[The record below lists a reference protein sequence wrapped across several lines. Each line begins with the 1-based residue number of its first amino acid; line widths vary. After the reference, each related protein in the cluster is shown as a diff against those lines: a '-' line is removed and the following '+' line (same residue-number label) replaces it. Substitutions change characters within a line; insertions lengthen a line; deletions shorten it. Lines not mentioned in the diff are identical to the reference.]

1 MTKKTIST
9 IFAAALCLAALAPAK
24 ADYLSMDMFGHSIKL
39 MVDGYTGTETLTNF
53 PVLVRLA
60 EYDASTQKGIPG
72 FLYSD
77 LTNNKGKDIAF
88 FDELGNHLASEIQ
101 TNDWTTSGESL
112 VWVSLPR
119 MQQGTK
125 FYLCYNTTA
134 SGAMVTNANP
144 WTDYVGVWHL
154 DEQGGENK
162 PVFDSTTN
170 RLHGVNRS
178 TSGSV
183 VSSGAIGKARKIA
196 SSNSHDPGIIVDVLS
211 DPVKQAV
218 VDSLGT
224 DFHASFWMSQQGK
237 DTANR
242 KWSNLLG
249 RRKGDKGESWGVAID
264 DDAKGLRIYADK
276 TIWTDNNQQRFV
288 STARDTG
295 HGITTTAVP
304 PTMSNDFPFLDIKD
318 GGWQKIDV
326 LWKYRTAGDVAC
338 YEVYSN
344 GVLAAAGVLIGPVSD
359 VPANIGIGC
368 STQAEYGSSPASKKG
383 RRFNGDMDEVRI
395 RPGMVS
401 ADWIKADFDTA
412 MNSAFVILAPPEV
425 LEVAW
430 AEDSG
435 RSGVTNVAWNAAA
448 VGGIVT
454 GLGPGATEG
463 TIEGKFWADG
473 ENEPATWTVLAS
485 GLDRL
490 AAFEAVVSCVENTT
504 YHYKLRAVDDGNSET
519 DPITGSFTTPL
530 GLAVTWAEVPGR
542 AGVTN
547 VLGHGVAVGGLLGCL
562 GSSATASVEG
572 KFWADGEQ
580 EPATWTSLVGP
591 LSQTGDFS
599 AFVSNLVVDTLYRYK
614 LRVAGSNG
622 NATEPVS
629 GTFTTSHGLT
639 VSWAG
644 SAEQP
649 GVTNVVWNAAV
660 VGGNVEALGD
670 VASCTIEGKFWTG
683 ETEPAAWD
691 ALRSGAGEGT
701 FSIQIPNLSEN
712 TTYHYKLRATETDGS
727 ETPVASGS
735 FTTPVGLAAAWADDV
750 SGCPGVAAVGV
761 LSATVGGSVECL
773 GGSATCT
780 VEGKFWTGETEPE
793 NWTTLGDALSQTG
806 AFSATVPNLAGGTTY
821 SYKLRLSGSAGVATD
836 PVSGTFTTE
845 PGLTVAWSTAT
856 ASAGIASLGYGF
868 VSVGGQ
874 VTALGEATTCSVQSK
889 IWVAGGTEPAEW
901 TTIKDR
907 LGLNATFSVNVPG
920 FAAGTTYR
928 YELRAVGDD
937 GEETVA
943 VSSSFTT
950 PGESGEEIGS
960 DYTHFFDDGTNAV
973 WVADDF
979 ERYLPFTVTGYTGS
993 ETLTNFPVLVEV
1005 RAKDTN
1011 GFSYDDFYHYDGA
1024 DIVFVDEK
1032 GHIIPHEID
1041 TWNKGGMSLFWVRLP
1056 EMTNGTTFT
1065 MCYRSP
1071 LLETPP
1077 DPGNVFERYVGVWH
1091 MSEKGDGVVNL
1102 KDSTVNDFE
1111 TETHAQ
1117 SLYNNN
1123 GRIGGARQV
1132 AQTPGSSASYG
1143 RIIAFDHDDILRT
1156 GVGNVFTYS
1165 GWYKLLDQP
1174 AKWAYLV
1181 SRKSED
1187 ADRGWGVQ
1195 YQEASTAEFRVWS
1208 GSKAKNAFQLFK
1220 LGKNQNTGTDWHYW
1234 TFIFDGDGP
1243 FGPGT
1248 NGLFHAYLDGVEVAS
1263 TVGGFP
1269 LKYDIANDETAD
1281 YGNLC
1286 VVGQQNGT
1294 GAFKGLVD
1302 EARYSKGIRSDD
1314 WIKAEYVSTMQA
1326 QWFNDANKRFVTK
1339 GTVSRGADSLVPVVV
1354 WERGTDLP
1362 DSIIDVSYAYVQF
1375 AGTVTY
1381 CGSGATNCRI
1391 EYQLWAD
1398 GEEQPEDWTYLATNL
1413 TAGTAFS
1420 IPVTGLKQ
1428 DMLYNFRIR
1437 AVAVVDGQE
1446 RQNHDRSGQFRTNG
1460 NLELGNVDG
1469 ELFRVG
1475 DKFVHRYRKGAY
1487 TFTTP
1492 DYVTNIEIMVVGGG
1506 GAGGYK
1512 VGGGGGGGG
1521 LFYSASY
1528 PVTTSTVY
1536 RVQVGEGGNAASN
1549 LLERS
1554 EDGQY
1559 SFFALDSDSAH
1570 PLILVP
1576 GGGAGGSY
1584 VDNATIA
1591 VGADGASGGGG
1602 TFANMGGEATD
1613 GGAYGHAGGR
1623 GNASLQ
1629 GGAKGKVAAG
1639 GGGGAGRIGLG
1650 ATFDQWSTG
1659 GSGGVGVG
1667 NSMTG
1672 ETLFYGAGG
1681 GGGYIYWTVVASDGT
1696 DNFTKPGGGG
1706 SGIGGDAADVRNG
1719 IPASSGVENTGAGG
1733 GGGSSRG
1740 TGQDGTKV
1748 DESDSTYWQGGHGGD
1763 GVVLISY
1770 EAHGRD
1776 PISEEPRISMT
1787 RCDYISKEKIA
1798 NINYRAYWAGIQA
1811 QTNDIYVLYSTVS
1824 EEDIA
1829 AGNGEM
1835 VKVATDT
1842 IGIGSTTFEPPA
1854 VGFTYWVRLV
1864 ARKNANSFMY
1874 SDEIASFEVPA
1885 VEVNGTDP
1893 RMPVED
1899 DASQDSAE
1907 ITYNLYDTASDARLY
1922 CYWSENRA
1930 DLEGDAAP
1938 TGSTVH
1944 FLDLGTGRA
1953 GEGKKFTIYAADGIE
1968 RNKTYYVRL
1977 ATGNEAGTKYF
1988 LSKQIVLLEMI
1999 DKPRVIFDEGVWN
2012 SHKATVD
2019 FHETTATL
2027 DPATVDL
2034 VALYSG
2040 IEADVAADPAKTNL
2054 LQMPGMVVVNLGSCS
2069 QYPDD
2074 EKTSTQFPM
2083 WSPVDTNFYVRLA
2096 LTTNGVPVCYSQR
2109 YHTLTAIT
2117 GVPANTLLIYANAD
2131 AQIGCYGDNPPQ
2143 PLTYTLS
2150 YGGLTEGPGWEH
2162 WQSAGGSLTGAL
2174 ACAAT
2179 YLSPTGQYDIVQGTL
2194 GLSNGGQ
2201 PFINS
2206 EQVFDAE
2213 TGDPVLDEN
2222 NDPVFENVTYNYML
2236 VYTGSKYTVTNA
2248 QFTVSIADT
2257 STLYTGEPFD
2267 DLGLV
2272 VTTNGLRNNQPI
2284 TFQYRVGTNDWSGT
2298 ITTTYSEIWTHIIQ
2312 FKASAPN
2319 HDDARGTFMITIEP
2333 APLTATIS
2341 AADMGYTG
2349 AAQVPT
2355 VTTNVVGHKCPELN
2369 PLTSEFRDESS
2380 EWTTEIPSFTL
2391 PGTYKLF
2398 YRVSASNHMTF
2409 TTNCTF
2415 TIEAWDYKVNMDGY
2429 SDFRTPINVSDP
2441 GWFLRATGWTSE
2453 QFAVPAD
2460 RYEKLDE
2467 VQSNGLKLWQNYVIE
2482 RDDLG
2487 KKLVAAVRQSGDRV
2501 DANAFVVYFPG
2512 VAALRNTGLNVN
2524 YRLDRKLKG
2533 ATEFT
2538 RGALSD
2544 KYEMNVPLGPSDPTG
2559 LYVFNMV
2566 LTPTNQLLYPG
2577 EAVLASCTTVGV
2589 LRVSSSAT
2597 NTVTAAP
2604 WMAMSNDDAENEPV
2618 TVAETVNPNGLVDGT
2633 RDGDGDRILVYDAE
2647 ADEFLS
2653 WSHLTGT
2660 SWSSATTVTRS
2671 GLTSSDA
2678 DTTPLARGSA
2688 FWLVRNDPG
2697 SIGSTNY
2704 VYLVGRYTGDEYS
2717 VSLNGAKDDTD
2728 ETKPGYTLVANPTMY
2743 DVSLNSLT
2751 FVDGSGD
2758 PATPAA
2764 GDRIVVQDRTGIDK
2778 IYVRNG
2784 ANTEWG
2790 RYVSRKVNGRIRQT
2804 WESDGTVPSGTGFWY
2819 VRESEK
2825 SALSIRFEGAE

>member
-1 MTKKTIST
+1 MKRIST
-9 IFAAALCLAALAPAK
+9 LFAAALCLAALAPAK

-60 EYDASTQKGIPG
+60 EYDETAGTGIEG
-72 FLYSD
+72 FRYSD

-125 FYLCYNTTA
+125 FYLCYNTEA
-134 SGAMVTNANP
+134 SGVWVTNQNP

-154 DEQGGENK
+154 DESGGENK

-196 SSNSHDPGIIVDVLS
+196 NSNAHDPGIIVDTLS
-211 DPVKQAV
+211 DPVKQAAA
-218 VDSLGT
+218 DSLGT
-224 DFHASFWMSQQGK
+224 DFHASFWMSPQGNN
-237 DTANR
+237 TTNR

-249 RRKGDKGESWGVAID
+249 RRKGDKGQSWGVSID
-264 DDAKGLRIYADK
+264 DDAKGLRLYADGTQTAK
-276 TIWTDNNQQRFV
+276 NDQQRFV
-288 STARDTG
+288 STYRDTG
-295 HGITTTAVP
+295 HGLTTTAVP
-304 PTMSNDFPFLDIKD
+304 PTISNQFPFLDTQ
-318 GGWQKIDV
+318 GGWYKIDV
-326 LWKYRTAGDVAC
+326 LWKYTTAENNAC

-344 GVLAAAGVLIGPVSD
+344 GVLAAAGVLIGPVSN

-368 STQAEYGSSPASKKG
+368 STQDAYGSSPAEKKG
-383 RRFNGDMDEVRI
+383 RRFYGDMDEVRL
-395 RPGMVS
+395 RPGIVS
-401 ADWIKADFDTA
+401 ADWIKADFDTV
-412 MNSAFVILAPPEV
+412 NNKSFVTLAPPEV

-430 AEDSG
+430 AEESG

-454 GLGPGATEG
+454 GLGPGATEA

-473 ENEPATWTVLAS
+473 ENEPATWTVLADGLV
-485 GLDRL
+485 GLD
-490 AAFEAVVSCVENTT
+490 AFEAVVSCAENTT
-504 YHYKLRAVDDGNSET
+504 YHYKLRAVDDASGET
-519 DPITGSFTTPL
+519 DPVTGTFATPL

-542 AGVTN
+542 VGVTN
-547 VLGHGVAVGGLLGCL
+547 VLGHGVVIGGSIGCL
-562 GSSATASVEG
+562 GDSATVSVEG
-572 KFWADGEQ
+572 KFWENGGE
-580 EPATWTSLVGP
+580 EPSAWTSVVGP
-591 LSQTGDFS
+591 LAQASDFS
-599 AFVSNLVVDTLYRYK
+599 VLVSNLVVDTLYRYK

-649 GVTNVVWNAAV
+649 GVTNVAWNAAV
-660 VGGNVEALGD
+660 VGGIVEALGD
-670 VASCTIEGKFWTG
+670 VASCTIEGKFWAG
-683 ETEPAAWD
+683 ETEPAEWSSLSAG
-691 ALRSGAGEGT
+691 RGEGA

-735 FTTPVGLAAAWADDV
+735 FTTPVGLAVSWADDV
-750 SGCPGVAAVGV
+750 SGRPGVTAVGV
-761 LSATVGGSVECL
+761 FSATVGGSVECL
-773 GGSATCT
+773 GDSATCT
-780 VEGKFWTGETEPE
+780 VEGKFWSGETEPE
-793 NWTTLGDALSQTG
+793 TWTPVGTALSQTG
-806 AFSATVPNLAGGTTY
+806 AFTATVSGLAGGTAY
-821 SYKLRLSGSAGVATD
+821 SYKLRLAGSNGAATA
-836 PVSGTFTTE
+836 PVSGTFTTV
-845 PGLTVAWSTAT
+845 PSLTVAWSTAT
-856 ASAGIASLGYGF
+856 SSAGIASLGYGF
-868 VSVGGQ
+868 VAVGGQ
-874 VTALGEATTCSVQSK
+874 VTALGEATSCAVQAK
-889 IWVAGGTEPAEW
+889 IWVAGGTEPEW
-901 TTIKDR
+901 TTLKES
-907 LGLNATFSVNVPG
+907 LGLNGTFSVNVPG
-920 FAAGTTYR
+920 LEAGTTYR
-928 YELRAVGDD
+928 YELRAVGND
-937 GEETVA
+937 GEVTSL

-950 PGESGEEIGS
+950 PGESGEELGS
-960 DYTHFFDDGTNAV
+960 DYTEFFDDGTNAV
-973 WVADDF
+973 WIAKGF
-979 ERYLPFTVTGYTGS
+979 ERYLPFTVTGYTGT

-1005 RAKDTN
+1005 RGKDTN

-1056 EMTNGTTFT
+1056 EMVNGTTFT

-1077 DPGNVFERYVGVWH
+1077 DPGNVFEKYVGVWH

-1132 AQTPGSSASYG
+1132 AQNPGSAASYG

-1165 GWYKLLDQP
+1165 GWYKLLEQP
-1174 AKWAYLV
+1174 PKWAYLV

-1195 YQEASTAEFRVWS
+1195 YQETGTAQLRVWS
-1208 GSKAKNAFQLFK
+1208 GSRSKSGFNGQTFSFS
-1220 LGKNQNTGTDWHYW
+1220 NTGTDWHYW
-1234 TFIFDGDGP
+1234 TFVFDGNGP

-1248 NGLFHAYLDGVEVAS
+1248 NGLFYAYLDGEIVKSVAN
-1263 TVGGFP
+1263 GLP
-1269 LKYDIANDETAD
+1269 LKFDIANDETAD
-1281 YGNLC
+1281 YDNLC

-1302 EARYSKGIRSDD
+1302 EARYSKGIRSAD
-1314 WIKAEYVSTMQA
+1314 WIKAEYLSTMQA
-1326 QWFNDANKRFVTK
+1326 QWWNTDKRFVTK
-1339 GTVSRGADSLVPVVV
+1339 GTVSRGEDSLVPVVV
-1354 WERGTDLP
+1354 WERGDGLP
-1362 DSIIDVSYAYVQF
+1362 DTILDVSYAYVQF

-1381 CGSGATNCRI
+1381 CGSGAEDCRI

-1398 GEEQPEDWTYLATNL
+1398 GEEQPEDWTTLLDGA

-1437 AVAVVDGQE
+1437 AVAEVDGQE
-1446 RQNHDRSGQFRTNG
+1446 RQNHEHAGQFRTNG
-1460 NLELGNVDG
+1460 NLDLGNVDG
-1469 ELFRVG
+1469 ELLRVG
-1475 DKFVHRYRKGAY
+1475 DKFVHRYRAGSW

-1512 VGGGGGGGG
+1512 VGGGGGGG
-1521 LFYSASY
+1521 LFHSESF

-1536 RVQVGEGGNAASN
+1536 RVSVGQGGTAPTDVATHSVNGNGENS
-1549 LLERS
+1549 
-1554 EDGQY
+1554 Y
-1559 SFFALDSDSAH
+1559 FALASDEAH

-1576 GGGAGGSY
+1576 GGGGGGSY
-1584 VDNATIA
+1584 ANDADVAT
-1591 VGADGASGGGG
+1591 GADGASGGGG
-1602 TFANMGGEATD
+1602 TYAKLGGTATD
-1613 GGAYGHAGGR
+1613 DGVYGHDGGR
-1623 GNASLQ
+1623 GNDFLQ
-1629 GGAKGKVAAG
+1629 GGAIGKVAAG
-1639 GGGGAGRIGLG
+1639 GGGGAGRVGLG
-1650 ATFDQWSTG
+1650 ATFDSWSTG
-1659 GSGGVGVG
+1659 GSGGVGVA

-1681 GGGYIYWTVVASDGT
+1681 GGGYIYRDELKDGNL
-1696 DNFTKPGGGG
+1696 NFSKPGGGG
-1706 SGIGGDAADVRNG
+1706 SGIGGNAADVRNG
-1719 IPASSGVENTGAGG
+1719 TPATSGVENTGAGG

-1740 TGQDGTKV
+1740 QGDGKTV
-1748 DESDSTYWQGGHGGD
+1748 DESDSTYWRGGDGGD

-1776 PISEEPRISMT
+1776 PISEEPRITMT
-1787 RCDYISKEKIA
+1787 RCDYISKEMIA

-1824 EEDIA
+1824 EEDVA

-1835 VKVATDT
+1835 VKVAIDT
-1842 IGIGSTTFEPPA
+1842 IGIGSTTFTPPA

-1893 RMPVED
+1893 KMPFED
-1899 DASQDSAE
+1899 DPSRDYAE
-1907 ITYNLYDTASDARLY
+1907 ITYNLFDTAPDARLY

-1968 RNKTYYVRL
+1968 RNKSYYVRL

-1999 DKPRVIFDEGVWN
+1999 DKPRVIFDDGVWN
-2012 SHKATVD
+2012 NHKATVD
-2019 FHETTATL
+2019 FHLTTATL
-2027 DPATVDL
+2027 DPAEVDL

-2040 IEADVAADPAKTNL
+2040 IEADVKADPAKTNL
-2054 LQMPGMVVVNLGSCS
+2054 LQMPGMVVVNLGSCAN
-2069 QYPDD
+2069 YPDD
-2074 EKTSTQFPM
+2074 MSTSTQFPM

-2096 LTTNGVPVCYSQR
+2096 LTRKDITETDGVAVTNVVPVCYSQR
-2109 YHTLTAIT
+2109 YHTLTTIT
-2117 GVPANTLLIYANAD
+2117 AVPANTLLIYANAD
-2131 AQIGCYGDNPPQ
+2131 AQIGCYGDEPPE

-2179 YLSPTGQYDIVQGTL
+2179 SLSPTGQYDIVQGTL
-2194 GLSNGGQ
+2194 GLSDGGQ
-2201 PFINS
+2201 AFINS
-2206 EQVFDAE
+2206 EQVFDPE
-2213 TGDPVLDEN
+2213 TGEPVLDEN
-2222 NDPVFENVTYNYML
+2222 NDPVYENVTYNYML

-2257 STLYTGEPFD
+2257 STPYTGEPFD

-2272 VTTNGLRNNQPI
+2272 VTTNGLRNDQPI
-2284 TFQYRVGTNDWSGT
+2284 TFLYRVGTNDWSGT

-2355 VTTNVVGHKCPELN
+2355 VTTNVYGHKCPELN

-2398 YRVSASNHMTF
+2398 YRVSASNHTTF

-2429 SDFRTPINVSDP
+2429 TGYNTPIHVSDP
-2441 GWFLRATGWTSE
+2441 GWLLDVTGLTSVDFATN
-2453 QFAVPAD
+2453 
-2460 RYEKLDE
+2460 RYAILDG
-2467 VQSNGLKLWQNYVIE
+2467 VCTNGLKLWQNYVIE
-2482 RDDLG
+2482 RNDLG
-2487 KKLVAAVRQSGDRV
+2487 QKLVAAVRQSGSRV

-2538 RGALSD
+2538 QGALSD
-2544 KYEMNVPLGPSDPTG
+2544 KYEMNVPLGPNDPTG

-2566 LTPTNQLLYPG
+2566 LTSTNQLLYPG
-2577 EAVLASCTTVGV
+2577 EAVLASCATVGV
-2589 LRVSSSAT
+2589 LRVSSAAP

-2604 WMAMSNDDAENEPV
+2604 WMSMDTEEEANEPI
-2618 TVAETVNPNGLVDGT
+2618 TVSEAVNPNGLTAGT
-2633 RDGDGDRILVYDAE
+2633 RADEGDRILVYDAS
-2647 ADEFLS
+2647 DDTFRS
-2653 WSHLTGT
+2653 WAYAGGRSWT
-2660 SWSSATTVTRS
+2660 SSTTVKKS
-2671 GLTSSDA
+2671 GELSSSDA
-2678 DTTPLARGSA
+2678 NTTTLEPGTA
-2688 FWLVRNDPG
+2688 FWLVRNDPSSG
-2697 SIGSTNY
+2697 Y
-2704 VYLVGRYTGDEYS
+2704 FYLVGRYVGDTYE
-2717 VSLNGAKDDTD
+2717 VPLEGGTADA
-2728 ETKPGYTLVANPTMY
+2728 PGYTLVANPTM
-2743 DVSLNSLT
+2743 DEIGMNELA
-2751 FVDGSGD
+2751 FVDGEGAA
-2758 PATPAA
+2758 ATPAA
-2764 GDRIVVQDRTGIDK
+2764 TDRIVVQDAAGNQRIH
-2778 IYVRNG
+2778 IRNA
-2784 ANTEWG
+2784 ANTAWG
-2790 RYVSRKVNGRIRQT
+2790 RNATKRVNGRLQQV
-2804 WESDGTVPSGTGFWY
+2804 WVDGGPVPAGTGFWY
-2819 VRESEK
+2819 VRTAAEP
-2825 SALSIRFEGAE
+2825 LFIRFGGAE